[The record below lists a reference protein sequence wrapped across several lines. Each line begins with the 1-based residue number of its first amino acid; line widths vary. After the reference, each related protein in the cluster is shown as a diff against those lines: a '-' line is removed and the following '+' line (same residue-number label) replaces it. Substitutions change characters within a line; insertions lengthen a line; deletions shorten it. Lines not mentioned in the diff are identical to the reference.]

1 MGVRSPSRLRR
12 ARSVVAAML
21 VLALGGGIVHL
32 WPTAAT
38 IAVTGYFSSA
48 VGLYVGDDVK
58 VAGVTIGTIKSI
70 SPEPEHT
77 KIVMGVRGDVP
88 IPADAQA
95 IIISPSLV
103 ASRFIEL
110 TPTYDQGPILA
121 DHSTIPQARTAVPV
135 EWDEIKNELTK
146 LSTQLA
152 PQPGS
157 LQGPVTKLVNQA
169 ADTFDNQ
176 GDTFRQA
183 VRELSQAAGRLGD
196 SRTDLVGTIKNLH
209 ILVDALSQ
217 SNEQI
222 VQFANH
228 VAAVSQVLAD
238 SSSDLTAA
246 LDALNH
252 ALGDVRGFLK
262 DTNDPLVAQIS
273 KLASFTKLLNDH
285 GDELE
290 QTLHVAPTGLANFYN
305 IYDPAQGSM
314 SGLLTL
320 PNFANPV
327 QFICGTFETAG
338 TPEYFRRAEI
348 CRERIAPVVRRL
360 AVNYPPFL
368 FHPINSIN
376 AYKGQIIYD
385 TPETEAKA
393 RTPIAQLQWQPL
405 PGVTP
410 PSFSPETDLKDLLIP
425 PAAGPPANAGP
436 APAQPGPPAGG
447 PLLNA
452 GPALGAPAPPTPP
465 AGELPGAPPPVTD
478 LPIPTDDG
486 GR

>member
-1 MGVRSPSRLRR
+1 MELRSASRVRR
-12 ARSVVAAML
+12 VVAAIL
-21 VLALGGGIVHL
+21 VLALGGGIFHL
-32 WPTAAT
+32 WPRATT

-58 VAGVTIGTIKSI
+58 VAGVRIGSIKSI

-169 ADTFDNQ
+169 ADTFDSQ

-196 SRTDLVGTIKNLH
+196 SRTDLVGTIKNLR
-209 ILVDALSQ
+209 IVVDALSQ

-238 SSSDLTAA
+238 SSSDLTGA

-262 DTNDPLVAQIS
+262 DTNDPLVAQIN

-314 SGLLTL
+314 SGLVTL

-338 TPEYFRRAEI
+338 TPDYFRRAEI
-348 CRERIAPVVRRL
+348 CRERIGPVVRRL

-410 PSFSPETDLKDLLIP
+410 PSFSPETNLKDLLVP
-425 PAAGPPANAGP
+425 PAAGPPAHAGRAPAQPQPPVAGPPPNAGP
-436 APAQPGPPAGG
+436 AP
-447 PLLNA
+447 
-452 GPALGAPAPPTPP
+452 GAPAQPTTP
-465 AGELPGAPPPVTD
+465 ARDLPGAPLPVTD